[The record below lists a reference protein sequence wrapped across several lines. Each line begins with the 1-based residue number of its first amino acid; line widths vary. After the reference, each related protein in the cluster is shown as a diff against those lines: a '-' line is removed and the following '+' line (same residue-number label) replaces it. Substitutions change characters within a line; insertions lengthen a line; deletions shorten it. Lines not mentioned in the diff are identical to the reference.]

1 MWKLVGAISIV
12 LSTSLFIEMLI
23 RKVVTLTQL
32 RDCVISLFQ
41 GVVSRFDRSVTGN
54 DGSYSST
61 RLLDYLWGIGG
72 FCLVCLCTL
81 RKINIPD
88 GVYYLI
94 GTAIG
99 VGATKGVFNKIQEI
113 KTVAGKII
121 GDHNDSDNQ

>member
-1 MWKLVGAISIV
+1 MWKLVGYITIV

-41 GVVSRFDRSVTGN
+41 GVVNRFDRSVIGN
-54 DGSYSST
+54 DGFYSST

-72 FCLVCLCTL
+72 FCLVCVAVVKNL
-81 RKINIPD
+81 KIPD
-88 GVYYLI
+88 GVFYLI

-99 VGATKGVFNKIQEI
+99 VGAAKGVFNKVQEI
-113 KTVAGKII
+113 KAVASQVK
-121 GDHNDSDNQ
+121 GDNDGPQ